1 MVNIND
7 RFDPGA
13 AQDEE
18 REMERAMYANEE
30 PIFRTPAADGPPA
43 RGSGSGCQGS
53 GSGSAAAAGF
63 ATGAGSPQEDG
74 AGAAGSGSAG
84 GGSGDDGDEEE
95 EPPPP
100 PLEPVILP
108 PTFTNYLPQLQI
120 QAHNIT
126 EQYKKRS
133 GISTYVT
140 TWKHYNVW
148 HTNRYGQAAP
158 RCPYTGLLWLTVQQ
172 GVAYISYAARE
183 GRTASQ
189 ACKTLIR
196 HAALAVG

>member
-1 MVNIND
+1 MVH
-7 RFDPGA
+7 GTGVVS
-13 AQDEE
+13 DEAWE
-18 REMERAMYANEE
+18 AEQAEQRAMEDGGGAPHYA
-30 PIFRTPAADGPPA
+30 TPAPGGRPA
-43 RGSGSGCQGS
+43 RGSGSGSQGS
-53 GSGSAAAAGF
+53 GSGGAAAAGF

-84 GGSGDDGDEEE
+84 GGSGGDGDEE

-133 GISTYVT
+133 GISTYLT

-148 HTNRYGQAAP
+148 HINRYGQAAP
-158 RCPYTGLLWLTVQQ
+158 RCPYTGLLWLTFQQ
-172 GVAYISYAARE
+172 GVTYISYAARE